1 MKEYKTIDYYGDYW
15 GLPII
20 AFDKLDGNNLRFEYS
35 PKRGF
40 YKFGTRNMIID
51 ESNLEFGF
59 AINIFLDKY
68 SEPLTKIFKSKN
80 YRDIQS
86 ITCFAELVGEKSEF
100 GKHFLDDILDTVLFD
115 VELDK
120 KGLIPPREF
129 IKEFEK
135 VGIPNI
141 VYEGNLNKEFVKS
154 VKENEYNLREG
165 VIGKGIIP
173 NQRNKL
179 YYCKIKTNDWFD
191 RLRANSLEDY
201 EKELKQSYRK

>member
-80 YRDIQS
+80 YRDIYY
-86 ITCFAELVGEKSEF
+86 
-100 GKHFLDDILDTVLFD
+100 LFCR
-115 VELDK
+115 
-120 KGLIPPREF
+120 I
-129 IKEFEK
+129 
-135 VGIPNI
+135 
-141 VYEGNLNKEFVKS
+141 S
-154 VKENEYNLREG
+154 
-165 VIGKGIIP
+165 
-173 NQRNKL
+173 
-179 YYCKIKTNDWFD
+179 W
-191 RLRANSLEDY
+191 
-201 EKELKQSYRK
+201 